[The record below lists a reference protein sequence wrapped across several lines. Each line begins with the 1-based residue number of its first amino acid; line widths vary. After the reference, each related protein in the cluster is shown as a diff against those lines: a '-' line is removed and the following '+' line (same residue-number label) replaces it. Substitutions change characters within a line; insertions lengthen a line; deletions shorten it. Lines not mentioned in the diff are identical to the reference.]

1 PGLATGTRAA
11 RAPAAMS
18 ARTRLVED
26 QLWVQK
32 AVFYELSVRSF
43 YDGNNDGI
51 GDFAG
56 LVAKLEYLE
65 WLGVDCIWLLPFQQ
79 SPLRDGG
86 YDISDYRTVL
96 PDYGDVEDVALLV
109 KEAHRRGIRVIMDL
123 LINHTSDQHPWF
135 QDARSSPDSEHR
147 DWYMWSTTKN
157 RFTEARIIFVD
168 TETSNW
174 TWDDVSGA
182 YYFLL
187 FFSHQPDLNYDNPRV
202 RAEIIDVC
210 RFS

>member
-1 PGLATGTRAA
+1 
-11 RAPAAMS
+11 MS

-26 QLWVQK
+26 HLWFQK
-32 AVFYELSVRSF
+32 AVFYELSVRAF

-96 PDYGDVEDVALLV
+96 PDYGAVEDVALLV

-123 LINHTSDQHPWF
+123 VINHTSDQHPWF

-147 DWYMWSTTKN
+147 DWYMWSTHKESIHRSADHLCRHRDVELDMGRRLGRLLLSPLLQPSTGSQL
-157 RFTEARIIFVD
+157 RQPAR
-168 TETSNW
+168 
-174 TWDDVSGA
+174 
-182 YYFLL
+182 
-187 FFSHQPDLNYDNPRV
+187 PRGDHRRLQV
-202 RAEIIDVC
+202 LARPRYGWLPA
-210 RFS
+210 